1 MAGVLRHASD
11 EVLFKSSGACSGCT
25 AGICA
30 SLARTLGFGAGR
42 AAIAHAAAAAR
53 SASAAA
59 LCDDRTCCSELL
71 GSVIRAVGIIERFER
86 DPDGSAV
93 LWVVPASVKASE

>member
-1 MAGVLRHASD
+1 VAGVLRHAFD
-11 EVLFKSSGACSGCT
+11 EVLLSLGACSGSA

-30 SLARTLGFGAGR
+30 SLAHTLGFGAGH
-42 AAIAHAAAAAR
+42 AAIACAAAATC

-71 GSVIRAVGIIERFER
+71 GSVIQAVVIIECIER

-93 LWVVPASVKASE
+93 LWVVPASVKVSE